1 MTLHPQYI
9 TDIKGKKQA
18 VVLPIKEYNLL
29 LEELEELEDIKLY
42 DAAKAKNE
50 PSIPINEAFKLIEVK
65 RKKKN

>member
-9 TDIKGKKQA
+9 TDTSGKKHS

-42 DAAKAKNE
+42 DAVKAKNE
-50 PSIPINEAFKLIEVK
+50 SSISFEQYLKK
-65 RKKKN
+65 RKKK